1 MDALKQYS
9 RGKSVMDVRLSR
21 HRSQQVDVIYEAV
34 GDDEMLVG
42 GRCVAVGMDP

>member
-21 HRSQQVDVIYEAV
+21 HRSQQVDAIYEIVADEE
-34 GDDEMLVG
+34 DDEMLVG
-42 GRCVAVGMDP
+42 V